1 MQIFTGALQ
10 KHMPAVSLFCIA
22 TLSNWGINKTAMHW
36 CQGCLHRCVECK
48 PPQVQLQRHMP
59 AFSLFCTAPLRIRAS
74 AKLQCTGVRVT
85 CIGVQDTNLHRCPAE
100 AHACCQPVL
109 HSNPEQWG
117 INKTAVHWCQGC
129 LHRCVECKPPRVQLQ
144 RHMPAFSLFCTAPL
158 RIRASAKLQCTGVRV
173 TCIGVQDTNLHRC
186 LQKHM
191 PAVSLFCIATLS
203 MGHKQ
208 NCSALVSLHRCVE
221 CKPSTGA
228 TADAHACFQPVL
240 HSTPEN

>member
-1 MQIFTGALQ
+1 M
-10 KHMPAVSLFCIA
+10 
-22 TLSNWGINKTAMHW
+22 
-36 CQGCLHRCVECK
+36 HRCVECK
-48 PPQVQLQRHMP
+48 PPRVQLQRHMP

-117 INKTAVHWCQGC
+117 INKTAVHWCQGH

-173 TCIGVQDTNLHRC
+173 TCIGVQDANLHRC
-186 LQKHM
+186 
-191 PAVSLFCIATLS
+191 PAEAHACCQPVLHSNPEHWGINKTAVHWCQ
-203 MGHKQ
+203 G
-208 NCSALVSLHRCVE
+208 CLHRCVE

-228 TADAHACFQPVL
+228 TAEAHACFQPVL

>member
-1 MQIFTGALQ
+1 M
-10 KHMPAVSLFCIA
+10 
-22 TLSNWGINKTAMHW
+22 
-36 CQGCLHRCVECK
+36 HRCVECK
-48 PPQVQLQRHMP
+48 PPRVQLQRHMP

-109 HSNPEQWG
+109 HSNPEHWG

-158 RIRASAKLQCTGVRV
+158 RIRASSKTAMHWCQGR
-173 TCIGVQDTNLHRC
+173 
-186 LQKHM
+186 
-191 PAVSLFCIATLS
+191 
-203 MGHKQ
+203 
-208 NCSALVSLHRCVE
+208 LHRCV
-221 CKPSTGA
+221 CGMQTLTGA
-228 TADAHACFQPVL
+228 TAEAHACFQPVL